1 MFGIPDLISLIIS
14 AFIILPIVVILR
26 EVGYM
31 IAGLIFG
38 AENSRL
44 TLGSGPRLFKLG
56 KLDVRKHYHL
66 YSWFSYDELKND
78 SRFAYIMI
86 YASPILINVISGL
99 IINGLLANDFMTE
112 QATFWNRFIFYT
124 FYYVLFDAVP
134 MKTVNGMPNNGMLI
148 YEMLRYGKRTDRN
161 KEPFIPAT
169 SEVEKEYQE
178 EMQDLEETVK
188 EEKQEKK
195 EEEEKKEKA
204 REKKEEEREKRKQ
217 EERKS

>member
-14 AFIILPIVVILR
+14 AFIILPIVVIMR
-26 EVGYM
+26 EMGYV

-38 AENSRL
+38 AKNSRL

-56 KLDVRKHYHL
+56 KLDIRKHYHL
-66 YSWFSYDELKND
+66 YSWFSYDELSNQ
-78 SRFAYIMI
+78 SRFAYVMI

-99 IINGLLANDFMTE
+99 TINGLLANGYMTE

-124 FYYVLFDAVP
+124 FYYVLFDAIP
-134 MKTVNGMPNNGMLI
+134 MKTVNGMPNNGMLV

-178 EMQDLEETVK
+178 EMHEMEEEVE
-188 EEKQEKK
+188 EEKRERK

-217 EERKS
+217 AERES